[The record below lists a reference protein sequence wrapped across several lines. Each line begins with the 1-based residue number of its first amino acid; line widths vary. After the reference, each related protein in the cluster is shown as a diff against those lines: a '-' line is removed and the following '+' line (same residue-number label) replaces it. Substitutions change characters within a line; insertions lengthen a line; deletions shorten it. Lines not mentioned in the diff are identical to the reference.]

1 MNDQQP
7 VDASFSEIEWAIS
20 EERMKTYLMAAG
32 HNRSK
37 ALALYLWNAR
47 IGEAFHLPIQAVEV
61 ALRNAINRAL
71 CKEFGQVWWN
81 AERFTQ
87 MLDQDRANDLE
98 LVKRRIANRKLA
110 LTNGQIV
117 AGLSFGFWAGMLQP
131 RYNPAFWSKYI
142 NSAFPGLPH
151 GRGRKSLAAAVA
163 QIATLRNRIS
173 HHEPLL
179 KRDHFRDY
187 GLVMETLSWTC
198 PAKSNWI
205 KPHCKVPELIRAKPK
220 G

>member
-117 AGLSFGFWAGMLQP
+117 AGLSFGFWVGMLQP

-142 NSAFPGLPH
+142 NSAFPGLPY

-179 KRDHFRDY
+179 NGITFAITA
-187 GLVMETLSWTC
+187 L
-198 PAKSNWI
+198 
-205 KPHCKVPELIRAKPK
+205 
-220 G
+220 